1 MINSNKG
8 YLVLIGGAEDK
19 KEDKIVL
26 NRIVK
31 LNNAKNIAVI
41 PTASEYPGTL
51 ADAYYYAFREL
62 GVETI
67 NAIDIRSKE
76 DADSPEFLEKLNQ
89 ADLVFFT
96 GGDQVKLVNAFI
108 GTKFIDRLWERH
120 MNEKLTI
127 AGTSAGAAAAS
138 NPLIYDGDYQG
149 LTKGAIHS
157 GPGFGF
163 IKDITMDTHFVAR
176 GRIGRLTSFLCSG
189 QCCLGIGLGEDTAII
204 IAPDNIFEVIG
215 SGMVTT
221 VDTSNMKY
229 NNYNSISENDKIV
242 LSGVIAGFL
251 QPGTIFDINKWE
263 VISSGVK
270 EFYTMDSSK
279 LNSIPVN

>member
-1 MINSNKG
+1 MINTSNKG

-19 KEDKIVL
+19 KEDKVVL
-26 NRIVK
+26 SRIVK
-31 LNNAKNIAVI
+31 LNNAKNIVVI

-51 ADAYYYAFREL
+51 ADAYYYAFRDL

-67 NAIDIRSKE
+67 NALDIRSKE

-89 ADLVFFT
+89 ADLLFFT
-96 GGDQVKLVNAFI
+96 GGDQVKLVEGFL
-108 GTKFIDRLWERH
+108 GTKFLDRLWERH
-120 MNEKLTI
+120 LNEKLTI

-138 NPLIYDGDYQG
+138 DPLIYDGDYQG

-157 GPGFGF
+157 GPGFGL

-189 QCCLGIGLGEDTAII
+189 HSERGIGLGEDTAII
-204 IAPDNIFEVIG
+204 IASNNVFEVIG

-221 VDTSNMKY
+221 VDTKNLKY
-229 NNYNSISENDKIV
+229 NNFNSIKEKDKIV
-242 LSGVIAGFL
+242 LSGVEAGFL
-251 QPGTIFDINKWE
+251 QPGTVFDINKWE
-263 VISSGVK
+263 VVTSGVANYYM
-270 EFYTMDSSK
+270 EE
-279 LNSIPVN
+279 NINVAAV